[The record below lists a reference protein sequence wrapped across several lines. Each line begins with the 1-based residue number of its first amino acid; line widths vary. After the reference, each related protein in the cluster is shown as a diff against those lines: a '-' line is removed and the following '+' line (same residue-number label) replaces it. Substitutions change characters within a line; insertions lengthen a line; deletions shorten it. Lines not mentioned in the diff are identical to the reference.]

1 MITHTTSSGTHTNGC
16 AFLVEK
22 VWVLTQI
29 VWILKQSGE
38 VIPMDM
44 KKLEEYRSNVAE
56 REDLRGKIARLN
68 SGEDD
73 SCIGNSVIMDYRT
86 GYPRP
91 QSVVGYDFEL
101 ELKRRARW
109 ANRLE
114 KLEAD
119 INEVEAWIEAIPDG
133 VTRRCFRMYYMDGLS
148 QIRIAKRLHLDRSR
162 VSRKM
167 SDFLKNA
174 HKAQK
179 AQL

>member
-1 MITHTTSSGTHTNGC
+1 
-16 AFLVEK
+16 
-22 VWVLTQI
+22 
-29 VWILKQSGE
+29 
-38 VIPMDM
+38 MDM
-44 KKLEEYRSNVAE
+44 KKLEEYRSNVEE

-101 ELKRRARW
+101 ELRRRARW
-109 ANRLE
+109 ASRLE

-148 QIRIAKRLHLDRSR
+148 QIRIAKKIHSDQST

-167 SDFLKNA
+167 NDYAKVALKS
-174 HKAQK
+174 
-179 AQL
+179 

>member
-1 MITHTTSSGTHTNGC
+1 
-16 AFLVEK
+16 
-22 VWVLTQI
+22 
-29 VWILKQSGE
+29 
-38 VIPMDM
+38 MDM
-44 KKLEEYRSNVAE
+44 KKLEEYRSNVEE
-56 REDLRGKIARLN
+56 REDIRGKIARLN

-101 ELKRRARW
+101 ELRRRARW

-133 VTRRCFRMYYMDGLS
+133 VTRRCFRMYYVDGLS
-148 QIRIAKRLHLDRSR
+148 QRQIEKKAHIDQSTVSKKMREYMKIALQS
-162 VSRKM
+162 
-167 SDFLKNA
+167 
-174 HKAQK
+174 
-179 AQL
+179 